1 MTLTFNS
8 EKYRELLIKYQPKLI
23 RTEEENER
31 ALAIVEELMHRPN
44 RSLEENELYD
54 LLITLIE
61 KFEREFYSPG
71 KASTPHSM
79 VAFLMEQ
86 QNIKPED
93 LVGVIGDEEVVDEVI
108 QGKRMITQEQ
118 AKTIG
123 KFFKVEPTLFIK
135 QDEID

>member
-8 EKYRELLIKYQPKLI
+8 DKYSKLLIQYQPKLI

-44 RSLEENELYD
+44 RSLEENELYE

-71 KASTPHSM
+71 EASTPHGM
-79 VAFLMEQ
+79 LLFLMEQ
-86 QNIKPED
+86 QNITQED
-93 LVGVIGDEEVVDEVI
+93 LVGVIGSEEVIAELI
-108 QGKRMITQEQ
+108 EGKREMTQEQ
-118 AKTIG
+118 AKVMG
-123 KFFKVEPTLFIK
+123 KFFKVEPSLFI
-135 QDEID
+135 

>member
-1 MTLTFNS
+1 MTLTFNA

-31 ALAIVEELMHRPN
+31 ALTIVEELMHRPN
-44 RSLEENELYD
+44 RSLEENEFYE

-79 VAFLMEQ
+79 VAFLLEQ
-86 QNIKPED
+86 QNIKSED
-93 LVGVIGDEEVVDEVI
+93 LVGVIGDEEVVAEVI
-108 QGKRMITQEQ
+108 QGKRVITQEQ
-118 AKTIG
+118 AKTMG
-123 KFFKVEPTLFIK
+123 KTFKVDPSLFIR

>member
-23 RTEEENER
+23 RNEEENER
-31 ALAIVEELMHRPN
+31 VLATVEELMHRPN
-44 RSLEENELYD
+44 RSLEENELYE
-54 LLITLIE
+54 LLIILIE

-71 KASTPHSM
+71 KTSTPHSM
-79 VAFLMEQ
+79 IVFLMEQ

-93 LVGVIGDEEVVDEVI
+93 LVGIIGDEEVVAEI
-108 QGKRMITQEQ
+108 IKGKRVMTQEQ

-123 KFFKVEPTLFIK
+123 KIFKVDPTLFIR

>member
-8 EKYRELLIKYQPKLI
+8 DKYRVLLIKYQPKII

-31 ALAIVEELMHRPN
+31 ALATVEELMHRPN

-93 LVGVIGDEEVVDEVI
+93 LVGIIGDEEVVVEVI
-108 QGKRMITQEQ
+108 QGKRVMTQEQ

-123 KFFKVEPTLFIK
+123 QMFKVDPSLFVK
-135 QDEID
+135 